1 MKMDKNFQ
9 IVTEHPTAQEL
20 LSILFDLIPKFKSH
34 WESNNN
40 LFVESDGSC
49 SVHGIFEEFSN
60 FIRDNFSELDES
72 VRKELFLTIEKLVN
86 INPNFSG
93 GVSNAARTCFLEN
106 LTGEGELSETIR
118 TYLGPKSRKYFDE
131 WND

>member
-1 MKMDKNFQ
+1 MDNNFQ

-20 LSILFDLIPKFKSH
+20 LAMLFGLTPKFKCH
-34 WESNNN
+34 WESDDN
-40 LFVESDGSC
+40 LSVERDGSY
-49 SVHGIFEEFSN
+49 SVHGIFAEFSN
-60 FIRDNFSELDES
+60 FIRDNFSEMEES

-86 INPNFSG
+86 TNPSFSG
-93 GVSNAARTCFLEN
+93 GVSNAACACFLEN
-106 LTGEGELSETIR
+106 LAGEGELSETIR